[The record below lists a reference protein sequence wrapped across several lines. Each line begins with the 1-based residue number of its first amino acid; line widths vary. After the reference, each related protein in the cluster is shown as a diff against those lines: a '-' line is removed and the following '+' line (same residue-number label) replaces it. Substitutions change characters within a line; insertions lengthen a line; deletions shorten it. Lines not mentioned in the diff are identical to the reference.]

1 MYRTFVLFI
10 VSSLLFISCKK
21 GNDLVGNWEFVS
33 GSHHS
38 SDNYH
43 SYILFSD
50 NGHFLF
56 TKNSLSDTLGNS
68 ISFGKWKEP
77 KDDSV
82 IILNFDYPK
91 SKMILKNVSND
102 GRNLGFINENSEEF
116 YYKKS
121 DYSEVSK
128 SDYNFITSELNTW
141 RIPATQP
148 ETKEKIYNRIENGLQ
163 FSINFLKYHRE
174 KESTAP
180 VAFLTILPFR
190 FASNGIAFKP
200 ENAEWNALFFNEQ
213 DLNYANELLLKSFK
227 STASIPYDKK
237 TPIDIN
243 IYILEETLKN
253 LKRNKNTL

>member
-1 MYRTFVLFI
+1 MQHKTLKSKNQPVMYRIFLLFI

-21 GNDLVGNWEFVS
+21 GNNLVGNWEFVS

-68 ISFGKWKEP
+68 ISFGKWKER

-116 YYKKS
+116 YYKK
-121 DYSEVSK
+121 V
-128 SDYNFITSELNTW
+128 IT
-141 RIPATQP
+141 AKFQ
-148 ETKEKIYNRIENGLQ
+148 NRITT
-163 FSINFLKYHRE
+163 S
-174 KESTAP
+174 
-180 VAFLTILPFR
+180 LP
-190 FASNGIAFKP
+190 
-200 ENAEWNALFFNEQ
+200 
-213 DLNYANELLLKSFK
+213 AN
-227 STASIPYDKK
+227 
-237 TPIDIN
+237 
-243 IYILEETLKN
+243 
-253 LKRNKNTL
+253 